1 MRVTTRIAVGCSLA
15 CALLL
20 VEAASA
26 AEFQRTRTRAEQL
39 GLARGTQGLLPT
51 YRIWAAE
58 MVDSPVDFRQLKPGA
73 KVPKLPPVF
82 SEANMSMD
90 PNGKTVD
97 LNGAFANRPTL
108 LVMWRG

>member
-1 MRVTTRIAVGCSLA
+1 MKVTTRIAVGWFLA
-15 CALLL
+15 CGLLL
-20 VEAASA
+20 VEAASS
-26 AEFQRTRTRAEQL
+26 AEPQRTRAEQL
-39 GLARGTQGLLPT
+39 GLTRGTQGLVPT

-73 KVPKLPPVF
+73 KAPKLPPVF
-82 SEANMSMD
+82 SETNMSMD

-97 LNGAFANRPTL
+97 LNEAFAKRPTL

>member
-1 MRVTTRIAVGCSLA
+1 
-15 CALLL
+15 
-20 VEAASA
+20 
-26 AEFQRTRTRAEQL
+26 
-39 GLARGTQGLLPT
+39 
-51 YRIWAAE
+51 